1 MVSHL
6 KHLCLVIIDKDHK
19 NDTSVKTLVIV
30 ESVPLVETLL
40 TIITRILLHS
50 IVHIHVV
57 LK

>member
-6 KHLCLVIIDKDHK
+6 KQLCLVIIDKDHE
-19 NDTSVKTLVIV
+19 NVTCVKTLVIV
-30 ESVPLVETLL
+30 ESVPLVEALL
-40 TIITRILLHS
+40 TKITRILLHS